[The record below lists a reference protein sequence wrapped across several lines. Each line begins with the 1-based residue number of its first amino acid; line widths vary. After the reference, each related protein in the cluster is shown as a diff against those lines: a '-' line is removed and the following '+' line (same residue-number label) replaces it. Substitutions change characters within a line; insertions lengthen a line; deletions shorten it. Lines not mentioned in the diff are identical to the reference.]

1 MVFPADQEA
10 NLTTAP
16 TRQALLTD
24 AAIRIIARTGLRGLT
39 HRAVDAEAG
48 VPEGSTSYYFR
59 TRLALLSATLDRLAE
74 LDRMLMLAGPHAA
87 EVIATGQPDELSQ
100 VAGLAGGQLSLD
112 QLAEDIAQVVTGLLT
127 VGREQ
132 TLARFEL
139 ALEASRRP
147 ELRQRLQPLSV
158 GFYEAAASL
167 LAAAGSADPQRH
179 GRQLVDFLE
188 GLLFSQLTGLPATS
202 DREPDLQS
210 LRLAV
215 RDLLRGMLD
224 R

>member
-1 MVFPADQEA
+1 VFPPDQEA

-16 TRQALLTD
+16 TRRALLTD

-74 LDRMLMLAGPHAA
+74 LDRMLMLARPHAA

-112 QLAEDIAQVVTGLLT
+112 QLAENIGRVVAGLLT

-139 ALEASRRP
+139 ALEGSRRP
-147 ELRQRLQPLSV
+147 ELRQRLQPLSA

-188 GLLFSQLTGLPATS
+188 GLLFSQLTGLPAAS
-202 DREPDLQS
+202 DREPDVQS